1 MTQTRVTTD
10 HGSAAYL
17 VLIAC
22 SGALGGFLF
31 GYDTAVISGAIG
43 FLKEHF
49 QLTAGMTGWTAS
61 SLLIGCMAGAVAGGP
76 LGDRFGRKPMLMV
89 CALVFALSSLGSA
102 LAPDLAA
109 YTWSRML
116 GGMGIGAVSVLSPL
130 YIAEISP
137 GRSRGRF
144 VSLYQLAIVV
154 GILVSFFVN
163 MLIQQYGIVQ
173 VPVPY
178 GISTESW
185 NSVNAWRWMLGVLA
199 LPSVGFGLLLLP
211 LPESPRWLM
220 KRGRRSEAETILVR
234 IGGTEAARRE
244 LLQIEESLG
253 AETGKL
259 SELFRGGFGRAM
271 LIGILLAVFS
281 QFGGINA
288 IMYYGPELF
297 KAAGARDNQAFL
309 STVILGCTN
318 LVATFGAIVLID
330 RLGRKSLLV
339 AGVSIQVLALL
350 IVGTLYHVQ
359 GDPVLLLVS
368 IILFLI
374 GFAGSTGAVTWV
386 IIAEIFPTRLRGQAM
401 GIAVLFIWA
410 SDYVVTQTFPVL
422 AEGIGPA
429 NTFYSYA
436 GCAFIGLV
444 FTILAVPETRG
455 RTLEEIEHSWR
466 TPGGLPAEKG
476 S

>member
-1 MTQTRVTTD
+1 MPQTKVNID
-10 HGSAAYL
+10 QGSATYL

-22 SGALGGFLF
+22 CGALGGLLF

-49 QLTAGMTGWTAS
+49 RLTAGMTGWTAS
-61 SLLIGCMAGAVAGGP
+61 SLLIGCMAGAVLGGP

-102 LAPDLAA
+102 LAPDLVA

-137 GRSRGRF
+137 ERSRGRF

-163 MLIQQYGIVQ
+163 MLIQQYGTTQ
-173 VPVPY
+173 APVPD
-178 GISTESW
+178 GITTESW
-185 NSVNAWRWMLGVLA
+185 NTVNAWRWMLGVLA

-220 KRGRRSEAETILVR
+220 KRGRRTEAEAILVR
-234 IGGTEAARRE
+234 IGGTEAAGRE
-244 LLQIEESLG
+244 LGQIEESLA
-253 AETGKL
+253 AETGRL

-281 QFGGINA
+281 QVGGINA

-297 KAAGARDNQAFL
+297 KAAGAQDNQAFI

-318 LVATFGAIVLID
+318 LLATFGAIALVD
-330 RLGRKSLLV
+330 RLGRKALLV
-339 AGVSIQVLALL
+339 AGVSLQVLALL
-350 IVGTLYHVQ
+350 TVGTLYHIQ
-359 GDPVLLLVS
+359 GSPVLLLAS

-386 IIAEIFPTRLRGQAM
+386 IISEIFPTRLRGQAM
-401 GIAVLFIWA
+401 GMAVLFIWA
-410 SDYVVTQTFPVL
+410 ADYVVTQTFPML
-422 AEGIGPA
+422 TEGIGPA
-429 NTFYSYA
+429 NTFFSYA
-436 GCAFIGLV
+436 GCAFVGLV
-444 FTILAVPETRG
+444 FTILAVPETKG
-455 RTLEEIEHSWR
+455 RTLEEIERSWLSPR
-466 TPGGLPAEKG
+466 PREFP